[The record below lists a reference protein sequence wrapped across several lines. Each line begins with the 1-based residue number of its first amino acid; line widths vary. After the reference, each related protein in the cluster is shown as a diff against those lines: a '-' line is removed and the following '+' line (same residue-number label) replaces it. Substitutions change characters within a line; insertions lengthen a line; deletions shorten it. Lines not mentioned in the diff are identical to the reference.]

1 MTHIEELLS
10 KLEKVKG
17 RNGSWTACCPAH
29 QDKSP
34 SLAIRETSD
43 GRVLLHCFGGCE
55 VNSIVGA
62 LGMDLS
68 DLFPPTHDYDPSNP
82 KKPVKPAFYATDLL
96 RIISFEALVV
106 SIAASDISK
115 GKNLSETDM
124 ARMKLASQ
132 RIQEATRYANV

>member
-62 LGMDLS
+62 IGIDLS
-68 DLFPPTHDYDPSNP
+68 DLFPPSNDYDPTAP

-115 GKNLSETDM
+115 GKNLSETDL